1 MSEAWAELVAAHGP
15 LGAVL
20 WLVGMTMAVLLWT
33 VTRGRRGGGDRDGGR
48 GAGVTDTA
56 AVLRLLRLRGAEG
69 VTPLLALQEVG
80 CFRLSGPHL

>member
-33 VTRGRRGGGDRDGGR
+33 VL
-48 GAGVTDTA
+48 VVA
-56 AVLRLLRLRGAEG
+56 AVAVIGTA
-69 VTPLLALQEVG
+69 VG
-80 CFRLSGPHL
+80 GQG